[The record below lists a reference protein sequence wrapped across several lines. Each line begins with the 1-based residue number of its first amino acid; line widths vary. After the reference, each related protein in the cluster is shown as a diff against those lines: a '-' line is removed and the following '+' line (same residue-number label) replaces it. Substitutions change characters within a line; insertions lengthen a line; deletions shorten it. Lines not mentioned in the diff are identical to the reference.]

1 MPLPQPAFT
10 RADSIVGGKLRRI
23 EQAVTLGRADSGG
36 GMLREDTAAVTG
48 PFSIVAYAPMEAWPQ
63 GRRLNIGEAFGAL
76 P

>member
-1 MPLPQPAFT
+1 MI
-10 RADSIVGGKLRRI
+10 SIVGRKLRLRLRRI
-23 EQAVTLGRADSGG
+23 EQAVTVGRADSG

-63 GRRLNIGEAFGAL
+63 GRRLNIGEALGAL

>member
-1 MPLPQPAFT
+1 
-10 RADSIVGGKLRRI
+10 
-23 EQAVTLGRADSGG
+23 VTVGRAESGG